1 MLHVRDLAEFVRKI
15 IQRKPEQQY
24 IIAVDYS
31 YSTSQLSIVKA
42 ISENL
47 GIGGTKSIPISE
59 GAWEEDFEVFNLNIK
74 LKPTSIFEKRKN
86 FEPFHPVDHVKN
98 DKILDHSMADNID
111 PNTSRIRVSV
121 FSLLDYIC
129 LL

>member
-31 YSTSQLSIVKA
+31 YSTSQLSIARA

-47 GIGGTKSIPISE
+47 GVGATKSIPVSE
-59 GAWEEDFEVFNLNIK
+59 GVWEEDFDFFNLNIK

-86 FEPFHPVDHVKN
+86 FEPFHPSEQLKQ

-111 PNTSRIRVSV
+111 PNTSRIRVGV
-121 FSLLDYIC
+121 L
-129 LL
+129 

>member
-31 YSTSQLSIVKA
+31 YSTSQISIVRA

-47 GIGGTKSIPISE
+47 GIGAVKSIPISE
-59 GAWEEDFEVFNLNIK
+59 GVWEEDFDFFNLNIK

-86 FEPFHPVDHVKN
+86 FEPFHNVEQIKN
-98 DKILDHSMADNID
+98 EKMLDHSVAEHLD
-111 PNTSRIRVSV
+111 PNTSRIRVKKKIRKV
-121 FSLLDYIC
+121 
-129 LL
+129 